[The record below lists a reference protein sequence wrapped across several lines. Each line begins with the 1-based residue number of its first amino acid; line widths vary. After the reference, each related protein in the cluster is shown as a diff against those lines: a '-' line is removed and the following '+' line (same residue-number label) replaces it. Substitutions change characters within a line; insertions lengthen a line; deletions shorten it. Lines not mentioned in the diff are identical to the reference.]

1 MPRKRKPLDQHLLL
15 EAKLS
20 ELAALVKEHSTYAH
34 VEISLAR
41 YEDEDAAIDVYPPPN
56 FSVEE
61 ASRLEVTVGER
72 CNEILLETG
81 LFIIGA
87 VRN

>member
-1 MPRKRKPLDQHLLL
+1 MPPTRKSRNQQLLL

-20 ELAALVKEHSTYAH
+20 ELAALVKECSAQAR
-34 VEISLAR
+34 VEISQAR
-41 YEDEDAAIDVYPPPN
+41 YEDEDAAIDVYPPLTLSP
-56 FSVEE
+56 EE
-61 ASRLEVTVGER
+61 VNRLEITVGER